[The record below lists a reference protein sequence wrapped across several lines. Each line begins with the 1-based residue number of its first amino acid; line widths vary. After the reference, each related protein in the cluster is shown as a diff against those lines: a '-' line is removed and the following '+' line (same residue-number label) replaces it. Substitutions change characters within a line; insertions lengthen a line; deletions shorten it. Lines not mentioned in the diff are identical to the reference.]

1 MKIIELKGDIYDV
14 LSDGVAGENCIV
26 YHNGTAN
33 VFSNMER
40 IYHSPNFTN
49 SEVLGEIRTQVVST
63 ENFDSRYG
71 GQNSLVSSDMKRVQD
86 FSRTKVFDDIVG
98 DLKIDALY
106 IFDKALLTTHHFVVL
121 KMII

>member
-1 MKIIELKGDIYDV
+1 
-14 LSDGVAGENCIV
+14 
-26 YHNGTAN
+26 
-33 VFSNMER
+33 
-40 IYHSPNFTN
+40 
-49 SEVLGEIRTQVVST
+49 VLGEIRTQEVVST

-106 IFDKALLTTHHFVVL
+106 I
-121 KMII
+121 

>member
-1 MKIIELKGDIYDV
+1 MF
-14 LSDGVAGENCIV
+14 C
-26 YHNGTAN
+26 
-33 VFSNMER
+33 NMER

-49 SEVLGEIRTQVVST
+49 SRCLENRTQSCIYR
-63 ENFDSRYG
+63 NFDSRYG

-106 IFDKALLTTHHFVVL
+106 IFDKPY
-121 KMII
+121 

>member
-1 MKIIELKGDIYDV
+1 V

-40 IYHSPNFTN
+40 IPLSKLYKFRSVRRNPHT
-49 SEVLGEIRTQVVST
+49 RVVST

-86 FSRTKVFDDIVG
+86 FSRTKVFDDRRRS
-98 DLKIDALY
+98 
-106 IFDKALLTTHHFVVL
+106 
-121 KMII
+121 

>member
-1 MKIIELKGDIYDV
+1 V
-14 LSDGVAGENCIV
+14 LSDGVAGENCM

-40 IYHSPNFTN
+40 IYHSQTLQL
-49 SEVLGEIRTQVVST
+49 EVLGEIRTQEVVST

-86 FSRTKVFDDIVG
+86 FSRTKVS
-98 DLKIDALY
+98 
-106 IFDKALLTTHHFVVL
+106 
-121 KMII
+121 MISAI

>member
-1 MKIIELKGDIYDV
+1 MYLATWKEYTTLQTLQIQ
-14 LSDGVAGENCIV
+14 
-26 YHNGTAN
+26 
-33 VFSNMER
+33 
-40 IYHSPNFTN
+40 
-49 SEVLGEIRTQVVST
+49 VLGEIRTQEVVST
-63 ENFDSRYG
+63 ENYSRYG

-121 KMII
+121 KDDKL

>member
-1 MKIIELKGDIYDV
+1 M

-40 IYHSPNFTN
+40 IYLQTLQFRSVRETAHKKLYLQRILT
-49 SEVLGEIRTQVVST
+49 
-63 ENFDSRYG
+63 RYG
-71 GQNSLVSSDMKRVQD
+71 GQNFSIFGYEEGAGL
-86 FSRTKVFDDIVG
+86 SRTKVFDDIVG

-121 KMII
+121 KDDSYTPKPLHIVEA

>member
-1 MKIIELKGDIYDV
+1 V

-49 SEVLGEIRTQVVST
+49 SEVLGEIHAQKLYLQRI
-63 ENFDSRYG
+63 SRYG

-106 IFDKALLTTHHFVVL
+106 I
-121 KMII
+121 

>member
-1 MKIIELKGDIYDV
+1 M

-40 IYHSPNFTN
+40 IYHSKLYKFR
-49 SEVLGEIRTQVVST
+49 SVREIAHKKLYLQRILT
-63 ENFDSRYG
+63 RYG

-86 FSRTKVFDDIVG
+86 
-98 DLKIDALY
+98 LKNR
-106 IFDKALLTTHHFVVL
+106 FR
-121 KMII
+121 

>member
-1 MKIIELKGDIYDV
+1 MKIIELKEIYMM

-40 IYHSPNFTN
+40 IYHSQTLQIQKCWEK
-49 SEVLGEIRTQVVST
+49 SAHKLYL

-71 GQNSLVSSDMKRVQD
+71 GQNSLYLR
-86 FSRTKVFDDIVG
+86 I
-98 DLKIDALY
+98 
-106 IFDKALLTTHHFVVL
+106 
-121 KMII
+121 